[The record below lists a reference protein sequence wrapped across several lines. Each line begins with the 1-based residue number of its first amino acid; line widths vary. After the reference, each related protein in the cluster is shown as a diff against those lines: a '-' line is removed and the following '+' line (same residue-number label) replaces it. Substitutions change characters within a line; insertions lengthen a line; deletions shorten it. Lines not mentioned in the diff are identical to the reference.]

1 MSRLPLA
8 IVLTLVLQAVPSG
21 RAELRAAP
29 AKNRIAGEAFYRER
43 VALSP
48 RAVFEAALEEVPRAD
63 APARVVAEV
72 RLGRPGQVPID
83 FTLRYD
89 PRRIER
95 RREYQIRATIRERGR
110 IRFTGTRAWS
120 PAARDRG
127 AVRVLMRMTAP
138 GDDRDRGDR
147 DDREPGRRPVRGRGE
162 LTGTRW
168 VPIVI
173 ADRVVAAP
181 PRQSEPWIV
190 LEAATG
196 RASGSGGCNRFTGR
210 YQAGR
215 DYLRFDELVS
225 TRMACMD
232 MSVENAFFQVLRRTR
247 DYRIEGR
254 TLELFDDRDRLLA
267 RLEERNLR

>member
-1 MSRLPLA
+1 M
-8 IVLTLVLQAVPSG
+8 
-21 RAELRAAP
+21 
-29 AKNRIAGEAFYRER
+29 
-43 VALSP
+43 
-48 RAVFEAALEEVPRAD
+48 
-63 APARVVAEV
+63 
-72 RLGRPGQVPID
+72 
-83 FTLRYD
+83 
-89 PRRIER
+89 
-95 RREYQIRATIRERGR
+95 
-110 IRFTGTRAWS
+110 
-120 PAARDRG
+120 
-127 AVRVLMRMTAP
+127 
-138 GDDRDRGDR
+138 
-147 DDREPGRRPVRGRGE
+147 RGRGE

-232 MSVENAFFQVLRRTR
+232 MSVENAFFQALRRTR